1 MPKFK
6 ELNLTFYNPQ
16 PYIVFLCVHFPVPFL
31 SYQKTLFEFKSFNF
45 FLLPLTII
53 LKLLM
58 WYLLLAIFIFGS
70 KFKNN
75 FGGLFYICLLFSFD
89 FELNFQNTNIETS
102 SFLLAGLEDDKVA
115 WLNEHF
121 ENPAK
126 MKLRF
131 LKTLKTTNKS
141 LKDKTKLKLRHI
153 FSSVFCKDFFLPWTI
168 G

>member
-1 MPKFK
+1 MVRMPKFK
-6 ELNLTFYNPQ
+6 ELNLTFYIPQ
-16 PYIVFLCVHFPVPFL
+16 PFIVFLCVHFPVPFL
-31 SYQKTLFEFKSFNF
+31 SYQMALFEFKSFNF
-45 FLLPLTII
+45 FLLPSTII

-58 WYLLLAIFIFGS
+58 WYLLLAIFIFES
-70 KFKNN
+70 KNN
-75 FGGLFYICLLFSFD
+75 FGGFFIFVYCFLLT

-102 SFLLAGLEDDKVA
+102 SFLLAGWEDDKVA

-126 MKLRF
+126 IKLRF

-141 LKDKTKLKLRHI
+141 Q
-153 FSSVFCKDFFLPWTI
+153 

>member
-1 MPKFK
+1 MVRMPKFK
-6 ELNLTFYNPQ
+6 ELNLTFYIPQ

-31 SYQKTLFEFKSFNF
+31 SYQMALFEFKSFNF
-45 FLLPLTII
+45 FLLPSTII

-58 WYLLLAIFIFGS
+58 WYLLLAIFGS
-70 KFKNN
+70 KIILVDF
-75 FGGLFYICLLFSFD
+75 FISVYCFLLTS
-89 FELNFQNTNIETS
+89 ELNFQNTNIETS

-115 WLNEHF
+115 WLNEYF

-126 MKLRF
+126 IKLRF

-141 LKDKTKLKLRHI
+141 LKDKT
-153 FSSVFCKDFFLPWTI
+153 SSRLFKRFLQGFFLPWTI

>member
-1 MPKFK
+1 MVRMPKFK
-6 ELNLTFYNPQ
+6 ELNLTFYIPQ

-70 KFKNN
+70 KIILVDF
-75 FGGLFYICLLFSFD
+75 FYICLLFSFD

-126 MKLRF
+126 IKLRF

-141 LKDKTKLKLRHI
+141 LKDKTPSRFFKRFLQG
-153 FSSVFCKDFFLPWTI
+153 FFLPWTI